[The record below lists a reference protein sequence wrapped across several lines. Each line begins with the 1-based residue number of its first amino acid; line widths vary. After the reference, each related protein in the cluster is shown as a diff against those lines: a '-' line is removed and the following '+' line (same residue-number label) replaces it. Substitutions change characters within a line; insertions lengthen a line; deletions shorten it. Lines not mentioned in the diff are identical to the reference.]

1 MAHQTGIHGEGGWRA
16 DRGPKG
22 SAAPGL
28 RAWSLHPPL
37 PRTLQGSF
45 LFSFAAASHILG
57 EYRLLYVAGSGCTW
71 VHTARVEVS
80 CVLIWGRMCLYVP
93 IWVFLFFSEGG
104 VYPDVHIWKSAHA
117 CAHVLCIQSCVCT
130 SGCDLVMS
138 TQAPS
143 CACTSSWFWTP

>member
-28 RAWSLHPPL
+28 HAWSLRPPL

-57 EYRLLYVAGSGCTW
+57 EYRLVYLAGSGCTW

-80 CVLIWGRMCLYVP
+80 CVLIWGQMCLYVP
-93 IWVFLFFSEGG
+93 I
-104 VYPDVHIWKSAHA
+104 
-117 CAHVLCIQSCVCT
+117 
-130 SGCDLVMS
+130 
-138 TQAPS
+138 
-143 CACTSSWFWTP
+143 